1 MSELMDPEQHNQL
14 VLAEDIEQEHLHEH
28 EHEHEQE
35 QEVEHEQEEEPEP
48 TPTATRGRKKKS
60 LVWQHFTVVNGPGRM
75 KRACCNLCKQTFA
88 YSDGS
93 KVAGTSHLKRHIT
106 LGSCP
111 MLKTTDR
118 EHQYLLNSGGPQ
130 AATQTPESTPGERPA
145 KRRYR
150 VSGFSG
156 ATFDHNLS
164 LSNLAKMVVL
174 HDYPLHVVEQ
184 PAFLA
189 FVESLQPR
197 FQVHDATSVES
208 EVLSLYH
215 KEKHNLMQVFG
226 SIPGRISLAISLWTT
241 SQTLGY
247 VGLHGQFIDSDW
259 KLHRRML
266 NYLMVTSPHSENA
279 LSEAIEVSL
288 SDWNLKSK
296 LFTITLDNNCS
307 SHDIYSANLRDHLSN
322 KDALLLKGQLFVVRC
337 YAHVLN
343 NVAQDV
349 IASIHGIIYNIRE
362 SVKFIKASPSREEK
376 FAEIALQLEIPSTKT
391 LSLDTTTQWNTTYS
405 MLCAAL
411 EYKQAFNLLET
422 CDDNYN
428 EAPSAED
435 WRKVEVACVYLKL
448 LYDSAN
454 TVNNTEEPT
463 SNIFYHEAWKIQL
476 ELKGSVQ
483 SKDPVVSSITKEMYD
498 KFEKY
503 WRDCSLILAIAVVMD
518 PRYKMKLVDF
528 SFKRIYGNEEG
539 PRYVKMVEDALMELY
554 NEYVAQPLPLT
565 PAYVEQQQ
573 QDVADPGEHIEADI
587 TSENNNVVSNA
598 ENGVE
603 GHENGG
609 DQPKEAQVDD
619 MAVKMEVDASEA
631 PAEGE
636 IEMNNNVTIQTEDIE
651 VNNNVSIQME
661 DESNARDDIQPA
673 APIASTGDGL
683 LDFDIYLSE
692 MAVNQPKKP
701 ELEQYLEEMLQPRT
715 NDFNILT
722 WWKMNSFKYPTLSKL
737 ARDIL
742 AIPMAMAGGGT
753 GLSVFGAGSA
763 NRILDDYRSS
773 MRPDTLEAIFCAKDW
788 YQYMPTSVA
797 EPTTPGAMALVQF
810 DM

>member
-1 MSELMDPEQHNQL
+1 MSELADVEQHNQL
-14 VLAEDIEQEHLHEH
+14 VLVEGMDQDHMHDHEQEHYQEQ
-28 EHEHEQE
+28 EHEQE
-35 QEVEHEQEEEPEP
+35 QEQEEEP

-111 MLKTTDR
+111 MLKATDR
-118 EHQYLLNSGGPQ
+118 DHQYLLTPGPPS
-130 AATQTPESTPGERPA
+130 AQTPESIPEERPA

-184 PAFLA
+184 PAFLT

-215 KEKHNLMQVFG
+215 KEKHNLMQVFS

-247 VGLHGQFIDSDW
+247 VALHGQFIDSEW
-259 KLHRRML
+259 RLHRRML
-266 NYLMVTSPHSENA
+266 NFLMVTSPHSENA
-279 LSEAIEVSL
+279 LSEAIDVSL

-307 SHDIYSANLRDHLSN
+307 SHDIYSANLQDHLSN

-343 NVAQDV
+343 VVAQDV

-435 WRKVEVACVYLKL
+435 WRKVEVACVFLKL

-454 TVNNTEEPT
+454 TVNSTEEPT

-483 SKDPVVSSITKEMYD
+483 SKDPVVSSIATEMYD

-528 SFKRIYGNEEG
+528 SFKRIYGNDEC
-539 PRYVKMVEDALMELY
+539 PKYVKMVEDALKELY
-554 NEYVAQPLPLT
+554 NEYVEHPHQPIPLT

-573 QDVADPGEHIEADI
+573 EEFATEAMQSVDTGVTTENTSVNNTENGVQEH
-587 TSENNNVVSNA
+587 

-603 GHENGG
+603 
-609 DQPKEAQVDD
+609 QAKEAEANVE
-619 MAVKMEVDASEA
+619 EVHAGEA
-631 PAEGE
+631 PADAE
-636 IEMNNNVTIQTEDIE
+636 IEANNNVTIQTEDIE
-651 VNNNVSIQME
+651 VNNNVSIQTE
-661 DESNARDDIQPA
+661 EESNDRSDIQPA
-673 APIASTGDGL
+673 APISSTGDGL
-683 LDFDIYLSE
+683 IDFDIYLSE

-715 NDFNILT
+715 NDFNILH

-753 GLSVFGAGSA
+753 GLSVFSAGSA
-763 NRILDDYRSS
+763 NRVLDEYRSS
-773 MRPDTLEAIFCAKDW
+773 MRPDTLEAIFCTKDW
-788 YQYMPTSVA
+788 LQYMPATVM
-797 EPTTPGAMALVQF
+797 EPTTPGSLVK
-810 DM
+810 MEM